1 MLGGCAAGTALLV
14 VALGFTV
21 VPSLAAGG
29 LLHPARV
36 ALYHPVPR
44 GCTEREFPGDG
55 LTLRGWSCAARGP
68 RLGSVVYLHGVA
80 DNRSSAVGVI
90 DWLTQ
95 RGFDVVAYDSRAHGQ
110 SDGSVCTYGFY
121 EKRDLKHVI
130 DLLAPGPVLLLGTSL
145 GGAVAIQGAVGNER
159 VVGVIA
165 AEAFSDLRTI
175 AIERAPRVLPP
186 TRHCSRVPGGR
197 RTRALRRRRRQ
208 SSRCRRIVAN
218 SCAPDSWCKRC
229 GYAAR
234 AFAEDLRGVEG
245 AEAAAARARGRS
257 QSVAQQSRGLGRN
270 RTMAINLRNPLNP
283 LNSWKPRDSPYATMF
298 ITCRTSLQIS
308 NVNCGRWRL
317 S

>member
-1 MLGGCAAGTALLV
+1 MRVRRVLGGFAAGTALLV

-36 ALYHPVPR
+36 ALYRTVPQ
-44 GCTEREFPGDG
+44 GCLEREFAGDG

-68 RLGSVVYLHGVA
+68 RRGSVVYLHGVA

-130 DLLAPGPVLLLGTSL
+130 DLLAPGPVLLIGTSL

-175 AIERAPRVLPP
+175 AIERAPRVLPRP
-186 TRHCSRVPGGR
+186 V
-197 RTRALRRRRRQ
+197 
-208 SSRCRRIVAN
+208 I
-218 SCAPDSWCKRC
+218 
-229 GYAAR
+229 AR
-234 AFAEDLRGVEG
+234 AFRVAEERGHFNV
-245 AEAAAARARGRS
+245 AAVSPAVAAASLRIPVLLIHGANDADTRPEHSRRIFAALKGPKQLLLVPGAGHN
-257 QSVAQQSRGLGRN
+257 QS
-270 RTMAINLRNPLNP
+270 
-283 LNSWKPRDSPYATMF
+283 LNSPAAWTE
-298 ITCRTSLQIS
+298 IE
-308 NVNCGRWRL
+308 RWL
-317 S
+317 SAIGTH

>member
-1 MLGGCAAGTALLV
+1 MRVRRVLGGCAAGTALLV

-36 ALYHPVPR
+36 ALYHPVPQ
-44 GCTEREFPGDG
+44 GCTEREYPGDG

-130 DLLAPGPVLLLGTSL
+130 DVLAAGPVLLLGTSL

-175 AIERAPRVLPP
+175 AIERAPRVLPRP
-186 TRHCSRVPGGR
+186 VIAHAFRVAEERGHFNVAAVSPAVAAASLRIPVLLIHGANDAETRPEHSRRIFAALKGPKQLLLVPGAGHNQSLNR
-197 RTRALRRRRRQ
+197 PAAWAEIERWLSTIGTR
-208 SSRCRRIVAN
+208 
-218 SCAPDSWCKRC
+218 
-229 GYAAR
+229 
-234 AFAEDLRGVEG
+234 
-245 AEAAAARARGRS
+245 
-257 QSVAQQSRGLGRN
+257 
-270 RTMAINLRNPLNP
+270 
-283 LNSWKPRDSPYATMF
+283 
-298 ITCRTSLQIS
+298 
-308 NVNCGRWRL
+308 
-317 S
+317 